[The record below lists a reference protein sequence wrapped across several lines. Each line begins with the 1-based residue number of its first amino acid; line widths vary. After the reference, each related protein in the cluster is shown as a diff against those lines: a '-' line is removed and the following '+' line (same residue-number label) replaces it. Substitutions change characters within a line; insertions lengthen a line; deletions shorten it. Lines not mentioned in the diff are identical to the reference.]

1 MLVRPLPTLEVDNRK
16 MLGSVRITLHPY
28 KHLRVF
34 VHAFVVENI
43 SPHSVVAGGQHL
55 PLFLVR
61 QHPGNYS
68 VRSRKRI
75 AIRRTK
81 SGGRKQQKEST
92 EDVLSS
98 HNQSWT

>member
-1 MLVRPLPTLEVDNRK
+1 MLVRPLPTLEVDNLK
-16 MLGSVRITLHPY
+16 MLPSVRITSNPY

-34 VHAFVVENI
+34 VHPFVVKNI
-43 SPHSVVAGGQHL
+43 SPHSVVAGGQRL

-61 QHPGNYS
+61 QHSGNYS

-92 EDVLSS
+92 DNVLSS
-98 HNQSWT
+98 HNQN

>member
-1 MLVRPLPTLEVDNRK
+1 L
-16 MLGSVRITLHPY
+16 
-28 KHLRVF
+28 
-34 VHAFVVENI
+34 VVENI
-43 SPHSVVAGGQHL
+43 SPHSVVAGGQRL

-98 HNQSWT
+98 HNQSWTTNLPRYSRQASLKNSPNRGLSTSFCTSRGLK